1 MFPDW
6 SESAQVRITVAR
18 TISLL
23 LLLFLPQALLCGQEL
38 QKSADINTQLFRMAQ
53 LDRAAHD
60 YTIGS
65 DDVLQITVFEV
76 PEISGEYR
84 VSSRG
89 QLSLPLLP
97 AKIEAGGLTA
107 GELENSLEQSLR
119 ASQLVNNPQVSV
131 SVKDYRSHPITV
143 VGAVRKPTVYQAVGR
158 TSLLQVLAYAEGLA
172 DDAGST
178 VIISHSARRS
188 LAETTA
194 SSAGEERP
202 PETIVIRLRDLLESG
217 DSRFNVELEGGDTVA
232 VPRAGI
238 VYVVG
243 AVNRPGGFV
252 LKDDR
257 EEMTVLKALALAE
270 DLKPTALRSKAVI
283 VRKDPGKAQSTE
295 IPVDLSKILGAK
307 GSNPVLQAND
317 VLFVPDS
324 GGKRALR
331 RAAEAALQ
339 ITTGIVI
346 FRR

>member
-1 MFPDW
+1 
-6 SESAQVRITVAR
+6 
-18 TISLL
+18 
-23 LLLFLPQALLCGQEL
+23 
-38 QKSADINTQLFRMAQ
+38 MAQ
-53 LDRAAHD
+53 MDRAAHD
-60 YTIGS
+60 YTIGP

-97 AKIEAGGLTA
+97 ARIQAGGLTA
-107 GELENSLEQSLR
+107 GELEHALEQNLQ
-119 ASQLVNNPQVSV
+119 ASQLVNHPQVNV
-131 SVKDYRSHPITV
+131 SIKEYRSHPITV

-178 VIISHSARRS
+178 IVITRSAGRS
-188 LAETTA
+188 PVATTAAPSDTTA
-194 SSAGEERP
+194 SSLAEEAS
-202 PETIVIRLRDLLESG
+202 PETIVIRLSDLLESG
-217 DSRFNVELEGGDTVA
+217 DPRFNIGLEGGDTVA

-270 DLKPTALRSKAVI
+270 DLKPTALRSRAVI
-283 VRKDPGKAQSTE
+283 VRKDPAKGETTE
-295 IPVDLSKILGAK
+295 IPVNLSKILGAK
-307 GSNPVLQAND
+307 GSNPALQAND
-317 VLFVPDS
+317 ILFVPDS

>member
-1 MFPDW
+1 M
-6 SESAQVRITVAR
+6 
-18 TISLL
+18 
-23 LLLFLPQALLCGQEL
+23 LCGQEL
-38 QKSADINTQLFRMAQ
+38 QKSADVNTQLFRIAQ
-53 LDRAAHD
+53 LDRAVRD
-60 YTIGS
+60 YAIGP

-89 QLSLPLLP
+89 QVSLPLLP
-97 AKIEAGGLTA
+97 GRIQAAGLTA
-107 GELENSLEQSLR
+107 GELESSLEESLR

-131 SVKDYRSHPITV
+131 SVKEYRSHPITV

-158 TSLLQVLAYAEGLA
+158 TSLLQVLAHAEGLA

-178 VIISHSARRS
+178 VVIARHARHSPAGS
-188 LAETTA
+188 PDDQTA
-194 SSAGEERP
+194 SNPGDDSL
-202 PETIVIRLRDLLESG
+202 PETLVIRLKDLLESG
-217 DSRFNVELEGGDTVA
+217 DPRFNLELEGGDTVA

-283 VRKDPGKAQSTE
+283 VRKDPGTGQSTE
-295 IPVDLSKILGAK
+295 IPVDLSKVLGAR
-307 GSNPVLQAND
+307 GSNQVLQAND
-317 VLFVPDS
+317 ILFVPDS

>member
-1 MFPDW
+1 M
-6 SESAQVRITVAR
+6 ARI
-18 TISLL
+18 ICL
-23 LLLFLPQALLCGQEL
+23 LLLFFFPGAPLCGQEL
-38 QKSADINTQLFRMAQ
+38 QKSADVNTQLFRLLH

-60 YTIGS
+60 YTIGP
-65 DDVLQITVFEV
+65 DDVLRISVFEV
-76 PEISGEYR
+76 PEISGDYR

-97 AKIEAGGLTA
+97 GKILAAGLTA
-107 GELENSLEQSLR
+107 AELETALEESLL
-119 ASQLVNNPQVSV
+119 ASRLVNSPQVSV
-131 SVKDYRSHPITV
+131 AVKEYRSHPITV
-143 VGAVRKPTVYQAVGR
+143 VGAVRRPTVYQAVGR
-158 TSLLQVLAYAEGLA
+158 TSLLEVLAHAEGLA
-172 DDAGST
+172 DDAGGT
-178 VIISHSARRS
+178 VVITRPAIRP
-188 LAETTA
+188 LAGSPADRTAGNPGPTEAGSPETT
-194 SSAGEERP
+194 
-202 PETIVIRLRDLLESG
+202 VIRLKDLLDSG
-217 DSRFNVELEGGDTVA
+217 DPRFNVPVEGGDTVA

-270 DLKPTALRSKAVI
+270 DLKPSALRSKAVI
-283 VRKDPGKAQSTE
+283 VRKDFRTGQSAE

-307 GSNPVLQAND
+307 GSNPVLHAND
-317 VLFVPDS
+317 ILFVPDS

>member
-1 MFPDW
+1 MSF
-6 SESAQVRITVAR
+6 
-18 TISLL
+18 LL
-23 LLLFLPQALLCGQEL
+23 LLSMATAMLCGQEL
-38 QKSADINTQLFRMAQ
+38 KKSDDVNTQLFRLVQ
-53 LDRAAHD
+53 VEKAAHD
-60 YTIGS
+60 YTIGP

-97 AKIEAGGLTA
+97 QKILAAGLTA
-107 GELENSLEQSLR
+107 AELETTLEESLR
-119 ASQLVNNPQVSV
+119 ASQLVNTPQVSI
-131 SVKDYRSHPITV
+131 SVKEYRSHPITV

-158 TSLLQVLAYAEGLA
+158 TSLLEVLARAEGLA

-178 VIISHSARRS
+178 VVITRQANPQLVGSPATE
-188 LAETTA
+188 AA
-194 SSAGEERP
+194 SRPDADPSAGTR
-202 PETIVIRLRDLLESG
+202 VVRLKDLLESG
-217 DSRFNVELEGGDTVA
+217 DPRFNVPVEGGDTVA

-257 EEMTVLKALALAE
+257 EEMSVLKALALAE
-270 DLKPTALRSKAVI
+270 DLKPSALRSKAVI
-283 VRKDPGKAQSTE
+283 VRKDLRTGQSTE

-317 VLFVPDS
+317 ILFVPDS

>member
-1 MFPDW
+1 M
-6 SESAQVRITVAR
+6 ARI
-18 TISLL
+18 ICL
-23 LLLFLPQALLCGQEL
+23 LLLFFFPGVSLCGQEL
-38 QKSADINTQLFRMAQ
+38 QKSADVNTQLFR
-53 LDRAAHD
+53 LVHLERAAHD
-60 YTIGS
+60 YTIGP
-65 DDVLQITVFEV
+65 DDVLQISVFEV
-76 PEISGEYR
+76 PEISGQYR

-97 AKIEAGGLTA
+97 GKILAAGLTA
-107 GELENSLEQSLR
+107 AELETALEESLL
-119 ASQLVNNPQVSV
+119 ASQLVNSPQVSV
-131 SVKDYRSHPITV
+131 SVKEYRSHPITV
-143 VGAVRKPTVYQAVGR
+143 VGAVRRPTVYQAVGQ
-158 TSLLQVLAYAEGLA
+158 TSLLEVLAHAEGLA
-172 DDAGST
+172 DDAGGT
-178 VIISHSARRS
+178 VMITRQAIRP
-188 LAETTA
+188 LAGSPAAQTA
-194 SSAGEERP
+194 SNPGAGP
-202 PETIVIRLRDLLESG
+202 SPESRVIRLKDLLESG
-217 DSRFNVELEGGDTVA
+217 DPRFNVSVEGGDTVA

-257 EEMTVLKALALAE
+257 EEMSVLKALALAE
-270 DLKPTALRSKAVI
+270 DLKPSALRSKAVI
-283 VRKDPGKAQSTE
+283 VRRDSRTGQSAE

-317 VLFVPDS
+317 ILFIPDS